1 MSPRVIGKRP
11 DDLEAET
18 LIEPGR
24 LETVGIQHDLAR
36 AARDGFALRHPHQS
50 RTEATP
56 AMRLV
61 NPQRPHVAT
70 AAPGPSVQAAD
81 DPIATVACQDGEQ
94 PSVVEPGSR
103 GVELVEPIVEKLYD
117 TRLGRVGQLNF
128 EKRKKGDIL
137 IFPEKGTG
145 LLIPTRA
152 PMRRSLKRSIP
163 SLALFHSSKPQ
174 DGA

>member
-1 MSPRVIGKRP
+1 VSPRVIGKRP

-24 LETVGIQHDLAR
+24 LETVGVQHDLSR
-36 AARDGFALRHPHQS
+36 AARDGFALRHLHQS
-50 RTEATP
+50 RTEAAP

-81 DPIATVACQDGEQ
+81 DPIVTVACEDGEQ

-103 GVELVEPIVEKLYD
+103 GVELVEAIVEKLYD
-117 TRLGRVGQLNF
+117 ARVGRVGQLNF
-128 EKRKKGDIL
+128 EKRGHPE
-137 IFPEKGTG
+137 FP
-145 LLIPTRA
+145 
-152 PMRRSLKRSIP
+152 
-163 SLALFHSSKPQ
+163 
-174 DGA
+174 